1 MEDAIR
7 RAVDRQFPELS
18 GGYHLPRFGRV
29 VAVPD
34 APAAPGLCD
43 DFRPRF
49 GVDVEVLL
57 PDGEPDPA
65 LPILTSLPLP
75 APMGGQEAG
84 MFGFPEEGT
93 TVVVS
98 FAYGLPSKPFI
109 TQILPHGLSLPR
121 VPKGDQVWQ
130 HSEACQQRVD
140 ADGNWLRQ
148 TDGKIQD
155 KAIEREVEAL
165 DNTESFQNHTRTVD
179 DHSTESVGG
188 IKKIEALGA
197 LKLLSGGSASLAA
210 VDDLHQATGRDLN
223 LVVGQKHNATVGG
236 DMQEKIQGLRKSVA
250 GVSQQLQAPKNWI
263 GSGGVNLFQVVCD
276 MLDLLQQMN
285 TQLAAH
291 THVPGPTPSPA
302 DATAFTAKAALS
314 MTLAVKLKQVTMQ

>member
-1 MEDAIR
+1 MDDAIR
-7 RAVDRQFPELS
+7 RSVERQFPELT

-65 LPILTSLPLP
+65 LQILTGLPLP

-98 FAYGLPSKPFI
+98 FAYGLPHKPFI

-155 KAIEREVEAL
+155 KAIEREVEAMQ
-165 DNTESFQNHTRTVD
+165 NTESFQSHTRSVD

-223 LVVGQKHNATVGG
+223 LVVGRKHNATVGG
-236 DMQEKIQGLRKSVA
+236 DMEERIEGLRKSVV
-250 GVSQQLQAPKNWI
+250 GVSQHLQAPKTWL
-263 GSGGVNLFQVVCD
+263 GSESVNVLQVLCD
-276 MLDLLQQMN
+276 LLDLVQQMN
-285 TQLAAH
+285 VQLTEH
-291 THVPGPTPSPA
+291 THGPTPPPDNSPLFSSY
-302 DATAFTAKAALS
+302 ATKTTKIGSDLKSITARL
-314 MTLAVKLKQVTMQ
+314 

>member
-1 MEDAIR
+1 MDDAIR
-7 RAVDRQFPELS
+7 RSVARQFPELS

-57 PDGEPDPA
+57 PDGEPDPD

-98 FAYGLPSKPFI
+98 FAYGLPNKPFI

-165 DNTESFQNHTRTVD
+165 DNTESFQNHTRIVD
-179 DHSTESVGG
+179 DHSTETVGG
-188 IKKIEALGA
+188 VKKVEALGA

-223 LVVGQKHNATVGG
+223 LVVGQKHNTTVGG
-236 DMQEKIQGLRKSVA
+236 DMQEKIQGLRESMA
-250 GVSQQLQAPKNWI
+250 GLSQRLQAPKTWL
-263 GSGGVNLFQVVCD
+263 GSTGVNVLQVMCD
-276 MLDLLQQMN
+276 LLDLVEQMN
-285 TQLAAH
+285 TQLASH
-291 THVPGPTPSPA
+291 THGPTPPPGNA
-302 DATAFTAKAALS
+302 AAFTTAASSAKVMLG
-314 MTLAVKLKQVTMQ
+314 MMKPITQ

>member
-1 MEDAIR
+1 MDDAIKR
-7 RAVDRQFPELS
+7 SVARQFPELS

-57 PDGEPDPA
+57 ADGEPDPD
-65 LPILTSLPLP
+65 LPILTGLPLP

-93 TVVVS
+93 TVVIS
-98 FAYGLPSKPFI
+98 FAYGLPHKPFI

-155 KAIEREVEAL
+155 KAMEREVEAL
-165 DNTESFQNHTRTVD
+165 DNREQFQSHTQTID

-188 IKKIEALGA
+188 IKKLEALGA
-197 LKLLSGGSASLAA
+197 LKLLSGGTASLAA

-223 LVVGQKHNATVGG
+223 LVVGQKYNATVGG
-236 DMQEKIQGLRKSVA
+236 DMQERIEGLRRSVA
-250 GVSQQLQAPKNWI
+250 SKGQRLQAPKSWI
-263 GSGGVNLFQVVCD
+263 GSDSVNLFQVVCD
-276 MLDLLQQMN
+276 VLDLLEQMN
-285 TQLAAH
+285 VQIAAH
-291 THVPGPTPSPA
+291 VHGSSPVPSNA
-302 DATAFTAKAALS
+302 VAFTANGARAALS
-314 MTLAVKLKQVTMQ
+314 ATALKSITQ

>member
-1 MEDAIR
+1 MDDAIR
-7 RAVDRQFPELS
+7 RSVERQFPELT

-65 LPILTSLPLP
+65 LPILTGLPLP

-98 FAYGLPSKPFI
+98 FAYGLPHKPFI

-165 DNTESFQNHTRTVD
+165 QNTESFQSHTRTVD

-188 IKKIEALGA
+188 IKTIEALGA

-223 LVVGQKHNATVGG
+223 LIVGRRHNATVGG
-236 DMQEKIQGLRKSVA
+236 DMEEKVQGLRRSVA
-250 GVSQQLQAPKNWI
+250 AVSQRMVAPKTWI
-263 GSGGVNLFQVVCD
+263 GSEGINVLQVLCD
-276 MLDLLQQMN
+276 LLDLVQEMN

-291 THVPGPTPSPA
+291 THLSGPIPSPT
-302 DATAFTAKAALS
+302 DAMAFTAKAGKATKMGALVKFI
-314 MTLAVKLKQVTMQ
+314 TL

>member
-1 MEDAIR
+1 MDDAIR
-7 RAVDRQFPELS
+7 RAVARQFPEMT

-57 PDGEPDPA
+57 PDGEPDPD
-65 LPILTSLPLP
+65 LPVLNSLPLP

-93 TVVVS
+93 TVVVC
-98 FAYGLPSKPFI
+98 FAYGLPHKPFI
-109 TQILPHGLSLPR
+109 QQILPHGLSLPR

-155 KAIEREVEAL
+155 KAIDREVEAMT
-165 DNTESFQNHTRTVD
+165 NAERFQSHTRNVD

-188 IKKIEALGA
+188 VKKIEALGA

-210 VDDLHQATGRDLN
+210 VDDLHQATGRDYN

-236 DMQEKIQGLRKSVA
+236 DMQEQIQGLRRSVA
-250 GVSQQLQAPKNWI
+250 KVSQRLQAPKTWL
-263 GSGGVNLFQVVCD
+263 GSEGVNVLQVLCN
-276 MLDLLQQMN
+276 LLNLVEQMN
-285 TQLAAH
+285 IQLASH
-291 THVPGPTPSPA
+291 THGPTPVPSNAAEFTA
-302 DATAFTAKAALS
+302 DAAKAKS
-314 MTLAVKLKQVTMQ
+314 MSIEMKAITL

>member
-1 MEDAIR
+1 MDDVIR
-7 RAVDRQFPELS
+7 RSIERQFPELG

-34 APAAPGLCD
+34 APDAPGLCD

-57 PDGEPDPA
+57 ADGEPDPN
-65 LPILTSLPLP
+65 LPILTGLPLP

-98 FAYGLPSKPFI
+98 FAYGLPHKPFI

-121 VPKGDQVWQ
+121 VPRGDQVWQ

-223 LVVGQKHNATVGG
+223 LVVAQKHNATVGG
-236 DMQEKIQGLRKSVA
+236 DMQEQIQGLRRSVA
-250 GVSQQLQAPKNWI
+250 QVSQRLQAPKTWV
-263 GSGGVNLFQVVCD
+263 GSEELNILQVV
-276 MLDLLQQMN
+276 LDTLHLLSEINEQIA
-285 TQLAAH
+285 THAH
-291 THVPGPTPSPA
+291 GPTPPPSNA
-302 DATAFTAKAALS
+302 SAFSSFALRTSSAALLVS
-314 MTLAVKLKQVTMQ
+314 EITL

>member
-1 MEDAIR
+1 MDDAIR
-7 RAVDRQFPELS
+7 RSVERQFPELT

-49 GVDVEVLL
+49 AVDVEVLL
-57 PDGEPDPA
+57 PDGEPDPD
-65 LPILTSLPLP
+65 LPILSSVPLP
-75 APMGGQEAG
+75 APNGGQEAG
-84 MFGFPEEGT
+84 FFGFAEEGT
-93 TVVVS
+93 VVVVC
-98 FAYGLPSKPFI
+98 FAYGLPHKPFI
-109 TQILPHGLSLPR
+109 QTVLPHGLSLPR

-148 TDGKIQD
+148 TDGKIED
-155 KAIEREVEAL
+155 KAVERQVEAL
-165 DNTESFQNHTRTVD
+165 DNTERYQNHTVEVD

-188 IKKIEALGA
+188 IKKVEALGA

-223 LVVGQKHNATVGG
+223 LVVGQKLNATIGG
-236 DMQEKIQGLRKSVA
+236 DMQERIQGIRRSI
-250 GVSQQLQAPKNWI
+250 APKTWL
-263 GSGGVNLFQVVCD
+263 GSEGVNLLQVVCD
-276 MLDLLQQMN
+276 LLDLVEAMN
-285 TQLAAH
+285 TQLAGH
-291 THVPGPTPSPA
+291 THQPGPTPSPG
-302 DATAFTAKAALS
+302 DASGFTAKAGTAKALAGQLKPI
-314 MTLAVKLKQVTMQ
+314 TL

>member
-7 RAVDRQFPELS
+7 RAVERQFPEIT

-34 APAAPGLCD
+34 APQAQGLCD

-49 GVDVEVLL
+49 GVDVQILL

-98 FAYGLPSKPFI
+98 FAYGLPHKPFI

-155 KAIEREVEAL
+155 KAIEREVESMT
-165 DNTESFQNHTRTVD
+165 NTERYQSHAREVD
-179 DHSTESVGG
+179 GHSTEAVGG

-197 LKLLSGGSASLAA
+197 LKLLSGGTASLAA

-236 DMQEKIQGLRKSVA
+236 DMREQIQGVRESLTK
-250 GVSQQLQAPKNWI
+250 VSQRLQAPKTWL
-263 GSGGVNLFQVVCD
+263 GSEGVNVLKILC
-276 MLDLLQQMN
+276 DLLDIVEQMN
-285 TQLAAH
+285 TALAGH
-291 THVPGPTPSPA
+291 THGPTPVPSNA
-302 DATAFTAKAALS
+302 GAFTAAGASTKMLS
-314 MTLAVKLKQVTMQ
+314 AQLKPITQ

>member
-1 MEDAIR
+1 MEEIIR
-7 RAVDRQFPELS
+7 RAVERQFPEITA
-18 GGYHLPRFGRV
+18 GYHLPRFGRV
-29 VAVPD
+29 VSVPD
-34 APAAPGLCD
+34 APTAPGLCD

-49 GVDVEVLL
+49 GVDVQVLL

-65 LPILTSLPLP
+65 LPLFSSLPLP

-98 FAYGLPSKPFI
+98 FAYGLPHKPFI

-155 KAIEREVEAL
+155 KAIEREVESMT
-165 DNTESFQNHTRTVD
+165 NTERYQSHTREVD
-179 DHSTESVGG
+179 DHSTEAVGG

-197 LKLLSGGSASLAA
+197 LKLLSGGTASLAA

-236 DMQEKIQGLRKSVA
+236 DMREQIQGVRESLTK
-250 GVSQQLQAPKNWI
+250 VSQRLQAPKTWL
-263 GSGGVNLFQVVCD
+263 GSEGVNVLKILC
-276 MLDLLQQMN
+276 DLLDIVEQMN
-285 TQLAAH
+285 TALAGH
-291 THVPGPTPSPA
+291 THGPTPVPSNA
-302 DATAFTAKAALS
+302 GAFTAAGASTKMLS
-314 MTLAVKLKQVTMQ
+314 AQLKPITQ

>member
-7 RAVDRQFPELS
+7 RSVERQFPELT

-43 DFRPRF
+43 DFRPRY
-49 GVDVEVLL
+49 GVDVQVLL
-57 PDGEPDPA
+57 PDGEPDPD
-65 LPILTSLPLP
+65 LPILAGLPLP

-84 MFGFPEEGT
+84 MFGFPEENT
-93 TVVVS
+93 TVVVC
-98 FAYGLPSKPFI
+98 FAYGLPHKPFI
-109 TQILPHGLSLPR
+109 QQILPHGLSLPR

-165 DNTESFQNHTRTVD
+165 DNAERFQNHTRTVD

-188 IKKIEALGA
+188 VKKIEAMGA

-223 LVVGQKHNATVGG
+223 LVVGQKLNATVGG
-236 DMQEKIQGLRKSVA
+236 DLQEQIQGLRKSVS
-250 GVSQQLQAPKNWI
+250 GISQSLQAPKTWL
-263 GSGGVNLFQVVCD
+263 GSESVNVLQVLC
-276 MLDLLQQMN
+276 DLLVLVQEMN

-291 THVPGPTPSPA
+291 THGATPPPSNA
-302 DATAFTAKAALS
+302 AIFTSASNEVRQLN
-314 MTLAVKLKQVTMQ
+314 TKLKPVIL

>member
-1 MEDAIR
+1 MDDAIR
-7 RAVDRQFPELS
+7 RSVERQFPELT
-18 GGYHLPRFGRV
+18 GGYYLPRFGRV

-65 LPILTSLPLP
+65 LPILTGLPLP

-98 FAYGLPSKPFI
+98 FAYGLPHKPFI

-155 KAIEREVEAL
+155 KAIEREVEAMQ
-165 DNTESFQNHTRTVD
+165 NTESFQSHTRTVD

-188 IKKIEALGA
+188 IKSIEALGA

-236 DMQEKIQGLRKSVA
+236 DMEERIQGLRESVVA
-250 GVSQQLQAPKNWI
+250 VSQRLVAPKTWL
-263 GSGGVNLFQVVCD
+263 GSEGVNVLQVLCD
-276 MLDLLQQMN
+276 LLDLVKQMN
-285 TQLAAH
+285 TQLASH
-291 THVPGPTPSPA
+291 THLPGPAPAAA
-302 DATAFTAKAALS
+302 DASEFADKAIRVTTLLNALES
-314 MTLAVKLKQVTMQ
+314 VTF

>member
-7 RAVDRQFPELS
+7 RSVERQFPELT

-43 DFRPRF
+43 DFRPRY
-49 GVDVEVLL
+49 GVDVQVLL
-57 PDGEPDPA
+57 PDGEPDPD
-65 LPILTSLPLP
+65 LPILAGLPLP

-84 MFGFPEEGT
+84 MFGFPEENT
-93 TVVVS
+93 TVVVC
-98 FAYGLPSKPFI
+98 FAYGLPHKPFI
-109 TQILPHGLSLPR
+109 QQILPHGLSLPR

-165 DNTESFQNHTRTVD
+165 DNAERFQNHIRTVD

-188 IKKIEALGA
+188 VKKIEAMGA

-210 VDDLHQATGRDLN
+210 VGDLHQGTGRDLN
-223 LVVGQKHNATVGG
+223 LVVGQKLNATVGG
-236 DMQEKIQGLRKSVA
+236 NLQEQIQGLRKSVS
-250 GVSQQLQAPKNWI
+250 GISQRLQAPKTWL
-263 GSGGVNLFQVVCD
+263 GSESVNVLQVLCD
-276 MLDLLQQMN
+276 LLDLVQEMN
-285 TQLAAH
+285 AQLASH
-291 THVPGPTPSPA
+291 THGPTPPPSNA
-302 DATAFTAKAALS
+302 LDFTSGGATALRMS
-314 MTLAVKLKQVTMQ
+314 IKLKQITS

>member
-1 MEDAIR
+1 M
-7 RAVDRQFPELS
+7 
-18 GGYHLPRFGRV
+18 

-43 DFRPRF
+43 DFRPRY
-49 GVDVEVLL
+49 GVDVQVLL
-57 PDGEPDPA
+57 PDGEPDPD
-65 LPILTSLPLP
+65 LPILAGLPLP

-84 MFGFPEEGT
+84 MFGFPEENT
-93 TVVVS
+93 TVVVC
-98 FAYGLPSKPFI
+98 FAYGLPHKPFI
-109 TQILPHGLSLPR
+109 QQILPHGLSLPR

-165 DNTESFQNHTRTVD
+165 DNAERFQNHTRTVD

-188 IKKIEALGA
+188 VKKIEAMGA

-223 LVVGQKHNATVGG
+223 LVVGQKLNATVGG
-236 DMQEKIQGLRKSVA
+236 NLQEQIQGLRKSVS
-250 GVSQQLQAPKNWI
+250 GISQRLQAPKTWL
-263 GSGGVNLFQVVCD
+263 GSESVNVLQVLCD
-276 MLDLLQQMN
+276 LVELVDYMN
-285 TQLAAH
+285 KQIATHSHGSTPVPNSAAIFIANTETAAQL
-291 THVPGPTPSPA
+291 
-302 DATAFTAKAALS
+302 
-314 MTLAVKLKQVTMQ
+314 MTNLKSITL

>member
-1 MEDAIR
+1 MDDAIR
-7 RAVDRQFPELS
+7 RSVERQFPELT

-65 LPILTSLPLP
+65 LPILTGLPLP

-98 FAYGLPSKPFI
+98 FAYGLPHKPFI

-155 KAIEREVEAL
+155 KAIEREVEAMQ
-165 DNTESFQNHTRTVD
+165 NMESFQSHTMTVD

-188 IKKIEALGA
+188 IKTIEALGA

-223 LVVGQKHNATVGG
+223 LVVGQKHNLTVGG
-236 DMQEKIQGLRKSVA
+236 DMVERIQGIRESVVS
-250 GVSQQLQAPKNWI
+250 VSQRLVAPQTWLGSESVNVLQ
-263 GSGGVNLFQVVCD
+263 VLCD
-276 MLDLLQQMN
+276 LLDLVHQMN
-285 TQLAAH
+285 SQLAKH
-291 THVPGPTPSPA
+291 THTSGQEPNPA
-302 DATAFTAKAALS
+302 DSQQFVAHSLASKSLKVILSSITA
-314 MTLAVKLKQVTMQ
+314 